1 MTTEEIRAELN
12 MRRSLR
18 AEVVETLVKFDK
30 SIRDLE
36 KQLAEA
42 EKPKPEEHFVCPNCD
57 LDDFPEVTTEC
68 GCRVCKQCAIVCDDC
83 GSIWCANCTF
93 PKGELKLCR
102 PCFDERE
109 AAEEAAEA
117 DVAA

>member
-1 MTTEEIRAELN
+1 M
-12 MRRSLR
+12 SLTHPDIER
-18 AEVVETLVKFDK
+18 YERIGVPVE
-30 SIRDLE
+30 
-36 KQLAEA
+36 
-42 EKPKPEEHFVCPNCD
+42 PEERFVCSNCD

-117 DVAA
+117 DEADVAA